1 MRNNETGEF
10 ELLVGNRQLLSGFF
24 IVVLLFAVA
33 FSMGYIV
40 GRNSSPSAKLQ
51 AETASSVGTASQ
63 TPETRPQPVPQA
75 PAAGGAPG
83 TAPAQPADAAQGGAV
98 PPGPGAPPADTSPQP
113 STQPERGPQSAAPAT
128 AVPPGPGAAPTVAPG
143 GSPSGAPSGP
153 GVQPRAPPGTP
164 AGPGGTPEAA
174 PGSYWQVLATA
185 SQTSADA
192 MRQTMKDKGFPTS
205 LQPGPNNL
213 IRVLIGPYTDKQSL
227 GRAKTELENAG
238 VHPVL
243 K

>member
-1 MRNNETGEF
+1 MRNSETGEF

-51 AETASSVGTASQ
+51 AETASSVGAASQ
-63 TPETRPQPVPQA
+63 TPETRPEPVPQA
-75 PAAGGAPG
+75 PAAGEAPG
-83 TAPAQPADAAQGGAV
+83 ATPSQPAE
-98 PPGPGAPPADTSPQP
+98 APPADTSPQP
-113 STQPERGPQSAAPAT
+113 STQPERAPQPAAGVPSGPT
-128 AVPPGPGAAPTVAPG
+128 AAPTA
-143 GSPSGAPSGP
+143 
-153 GVQPRAPPGTP
+153 APPP
-164 AGPGGTPEAA
+164 VEAV

-185 SQTSADA
+185 SQTSAEA
-192 MRQTMKDKGFPTS
+192 MRQTMKDKGFPAS

-227 GRAKTELENAG
+227 GRAKTELESAG

>member
-40 GRNSSPSAKLQ
+40 GRNSSPSAKLP
-51 AETASSVGTASQ
+51 AETASSAGAASQ
-63 TPETRPQPVPQA
+63 MPETHPQPVAQA
-75 PAAGGAPG
+75 PATGGAADTTPPG
-83 TAPAQPADAAQGGAV
+83 GTPTADAAQGGA
-98 PPGPGAPPADTSPQP
+98 PPADTAPQP
-113 STQPERGPQSAAPAT
+113 STQPERSPGPAGTPPPAAAAAPPES
-128 AVPPGPGAAPTVAPG
+128 V
-143 GSPSGAPSGP
+143 
-153 GVQPRAPPGTP
+153 
-164 AGPGGTPEAA
+164 GTPEAA

-192 MRQTMKDKGFPTS
+192 MRQTMKDKGFPVS

-213 IRVLIGPYTDKQSL
+213 IRVLIGPYNDKQSL

-243 K
+243 NLK

>member
-51 AETASSVGTASQ
+51 TETASSAGTASQ
-63 TPETRPQPVPQA
+63 TPETRPQPVAQA
-75 PAAGGAPG
+75 PAAGA
-83 TAPAQPADAAQGGAV
+83 T
-98 PPGPGAPPADTSPQP
+98 PGPGGTPLAEAPPANTPPQP
-113 STQPERGPQSAAPAT
+113 TTQPERGSQSAAPAAT
-128 AVPPGPGAAPTVAPG
+128 APPVAPPAAAP
-143 GSPSGAPSGP
+143 
-153 GVQPRAPPGTP
+153 PPL
-164 AGPGGTPEAA
+164 EAT

-192 MRQTMKDKGFPTS
+192 MRQTMKDKGFPAS

-243 K
+243 MK

>member
-1 MRNNETGEF
+1 MRNSETGEF

-51 AETASSVGTASQ
+51 TETASSTGTASQ

-75 PAAGGAPG
+75 AA
-83 TAPAQPADAAQGGAV
+83 APAQPSDTAQSG
-98 PPGPGAPPADTSPQP
+98 GAPPADTPPQP
-113 STQPERGPQSAAPAT
+113 STQPEH
-128 AVPPGPGAAPTVAPG
+128 GPGAAPAA
-143 GSPSGAPSGP
+143 APSTP
-153 GVQPRAPPGTP
+153 PPAAPPP
-164 AGPGGTPEAA
+164 AEAA

-185 SQTSADA
+185 RQASAEA
-192 MRQTMKDKGFPTS
+192 MRQTMKDKGFPAS
-205 LQPGPNNL
+205 LQPGPDNL
-213 IRVLIGPYTDKQSL
+213 IRVLIGPYSDKQSL

-238 VHPVL
+238 LHPVL

>member
-40 GRNSSPSAKLQ
+40 GRNSSPSAKVQ
-51 AETASSVGTASQ
+51 AETGSSAGTASQ
-63 TPETRPQPVPQA
+63 TPETRPQAASQA
-75 PAAGGAPG
+75 PAPDAASS
-83 TAPAQPADAAQGGAV
+83 QPADT
-98 PPGPGAPPADTSPQP
+98 PPADTPPQP
-113 STQPERGPQSAAPAT
+113 STQPERGTQSAAPA
-128 AVPPGPGAAPTVAPG
+128 AAPPPAAAP
-143 GSPSGAPSGP
+143 
-153 GVQPRAPPGTP
+153 
-164 AGPGGTPEAA
+164 GPGGTPTEAV

-185 SQTSADA
+185 SQTSAEA
-192 MRQTMKDKGFPTS
+192 MRQTMKDKGFPAS

>member
-51 AETASSVGTASQ
+51 AETGSSAGAASQ
-63 TPETRPQPVPQA
+63 TPESRPQPVSQPA
-75 PAAGGAPG
+75 AAGGATGETTP
-83 TAPAQPADAAQGGAV
+83 PPADA
-98 PPGPGAPPADTSPQP
+98 PPANTPPQP
-113 STQPERGPQSAAPAT
+113 STQPERGSQSAAPAAT
-128 AVPPGPGAAPTVAPG
+128 APPVAPPAA
-143 GSPSGAPSGP
+143 SP
-153 GVQPRAPPGTP
+153 PPL
-164 AGPGGTPEAA
+164 EAT

-192 MRQTMKDKGFPTS
+192 MRQTMKDKGFPAS

-243 K
+243 LK

>member
-1 MRNNETGEF
+1 MRNSETGEF

-40 GRNSSPSAKLQ
+40 GRNSSPSAKSQ
-51 AETASSVGTASQ
+51 AETASSSGTASQ
-63 TPETRPQPVPQA
+63 TPETRPQPVSQA
-75 PAAGGAPG
+75 PAAGGAP
-83 TAPAQPADAAQGGAV
+83 PADAAAT
-98 PPGPGAPPADTSPQP
+98 GAPPADTPPQP
-113 STQPERGPQSAAPAT
+113 STQPERG
-128 AVPPGPGAAPTVAPG
+128 G
-143 GSPSGAPSGP
+143 GSPSGPA
-153 GVQPRAPPGTP
+153 APPAAPP
-164 AGPGGTPEAA
+164 AAASAAPPGPGGTPTEAA
-174 PGSYWQVLATA
+174 PGSYWQILATA

-192 MRQTMKDKGFPTS
+192 MRQTMKDKGFPAS

-213 IRVLIGPYTDKQSL
+213 IRVLIGPYSDKQSL

-243 K
+243 MK

>member
-51 AETASSVGTASQ
+51 TETGSSTGTASQ
-63 TPETRPQPVPQA
+63 TPESRPQPVSQ
-75 PAAGGAPG
+75 PAAAGATPS
-83 TAPAQPADAAQGGAV
+83 QPAD
-98 PPGPGAPPADTSPQP
+98 APPADTPPQP
-113 STQPERGPQSAAPAT
+113 STQPEHGPQSAAPAA
-128 AVPPGPGAAPTVAPG
+128 AVAPPAAPP
-143 GSPSGAPSGP
+143 
-153 GVQPRAPPGTP
+153 
-164 AGPGGTPEAA
+164 PEAV
-174 PGSYWQVLATA
+174 PGSYWQVSAVA

-192 MRQTMKDKGFPTS
+192 MRQTMKDKGFPAS
-205 LQPGPNNL
+205 LQPGPNGL

-243 K
+243 IK

>member
-51 AETASSVGTASQ
+51 TETASSAGAASQ
-63 TPETRPQPVPQA
+63 MPETRPQPVSQP
-75 PAAGGAPG
+75 PAAGGAPS
-83 TAPAQPADAAQGGAV
+83 QPTDAAQGGTASV
-98 PPGPGAPPADTSPQP
+98 TPADTPPQP
-113 STQPERGPQSAAPAT
+113 STQPERGGQSGPGGAPPAT
-128 AVPPGPGAAPTVAPG
+128 AAPTAVTAPPAAAPPL
-143 GSPSGAPSGP
+143 
-153 GVQPRAPPGTP
+153 
-164 AGPGGTPEAA
+164 EAA

-185 SQTSADA
+185 SQTSAEA
-192 MRQTMKDKGFPTS
+192 MRQTMRDKGFPAS

-213 IRVLIGPYTDKQSL
+213 IRVLIGPYNDKQAL

-243 K
+243 MK

>member
-1 MRNNETGEF
+1 MRNSETGEF

-51 AETASSVGTASQ
+51 TETGSSAGAASQ
-63 TPETRPQPVPQA
+63 TPESRPQAATQA
-75 PAAGGAPG
+75 PAAGGAPD
-83 TAPAQPADAAQGGAV
+83 AASSQPADI
-98 PPGPGAPPADTSPQP
+98 PPANTFPQP
-113 STQPERGPQSAAPAT
+113 STQPERAAP
-128 AVPPGPGAAPTVAPG
+128 AAPTVAANP
-143 GSPSGAPSGP
+143 PAAP
-153 GVQPRAPPGTP
+153 
-164 AGPGGTPEAA
+164 GPGGTPETV

-185 SQTSADA
+185 SQTSADV
-192 MRQTMKDKGFPTS
+192 MRQTMKDKGFPAS

-243 K
+243 MK

>member
-24 IVVLLFAVA
+24 IVVLLFVVA

-51 AETASSVGTASQ
+51 TETASSAGTASQ
-63 TPETRPQPVPQA
+63 MPETRPQPVAQA
-75 PAAGGAPG
+75 PAAGGPTG
-83 TAPAQPADAAQGGAV
+83 ETIPPPAN
-98 PPGPGAPPADTSPQP
+98 APPANTPPQP
-113 STQPERGPQSAAPAT
+113 TTQPEHGPQSAAPAAT
-128 AVPPGPGAAPTVAPG
+128 APPIAPPPAAP
-143 GSPSGAPSGP
+143 
-153 GVQPRAPPGTP
+153 PPL
-164 AGPGGTPEAA
+164 EAT

-192 MRQTMKDKGFPTS
+192 MRQTMKDKGFPAS

-243 K
+243 LK

>member
-51 AETASSVGTASQ
+51 TETGSSVGAASQ
-63 TPETRPQPVPQA
+63 TPESRPQPAAQA
-75 PAAGGAPG
+75 PAA
-83 TAPAQPADAAQGGAV
+83 DAT
-98 PPGPGAPPADTSPQP
+98 PGPGGTPLADAPPADTPPQP
-113 STQPERGPQSAAPAT
+113 STQPEHGPQST
-128 AVPPGPGAAPTVAPG
+128 AAAPTVAANP
-143 GSPSGAPSGP
+143 P
-153 GVQPRAPPGTP
+153 APPP
-164 AGPGGTPEAA
+164 GPGGAPLEAT

-185 SQTSADA
+185 SQASAGA
-192 MRQTMKDKGFPTS
+192 MRQTMKDKGFPAS
-205 LQPGPNNL
+205 LQPGPNGL

-243 K
+243 MK

>member
-51 AETASSVGTASQ
+51 TETASSVGAQSQ
-63 TPETRPQPVPQA
+63 APETRPQPVPQA
-75 PAAGGAPG
+75 PAASGAAGPS
-83 TAPAQPADAAQGGAV
+83 PPADATAGGASS
-98 PPGPGAPPADTSPQP
+98 APPADTPPQP
-113 STQPERGPQSAAPAT
+113 STQPERGPESPSGPAAPAPAAVATPPAVPPSAAP
-128 AVPPGPGAAPTVAPG
+128 P
-143 GSPSGAPSGP
+143 
-153 GVQPRAPPGTP
+153 
-164 AGPGGTPEAA
+164 GPGGTPEAA
-174 PGSYWQVLATA
+174 PGSYWQILATA
-185 SQTSADA
+185 SQTSAEA
-192 MRQTMKDKGFPTS
+192 MRQTMKDKGFPAS

-213 IRVLIGPYTDKQSL
+213 IRVLIGPYSDKQSL

>member
-40 GRNSSPSAKLQ
+40 GRNSAPSAKLQ
-51 AETASSVGTASQ
+51 PETASSAGAASQ
-63 TPETRPQPVPQA
+63 TPESRPQPVSQPA
-75 PAAGGAPG
+75 AAGGAPDA
-83 TAPAQPADAAQGGAV
+83 TPSQPAA
-98 PPGPGAPPADTSPQP
+98 APPADTPPQP
-113 STQPERGPQSAAPAT
+113 STQPERGSQSAAPAAT
-128 AVPPGPGAAPTVAPG
+128 APPVAPPAAAP
-143 GSPSGAPSGP
+143 
-153 GVQPRAPPGTP
+153 PPL
-164 AGPGGTPEAA
+164 EAT

-192 MRQTMKDKGFPTS
+192 MRQTMKDKGFPAS

-213 IRVLIGPYTDKQSL
+213 IRVLIGPYSDKPSL
-227 GRAKTELENAG
+227 GRVKTELENAG

-243 K
+243 LK

>member
-40 GRNSSPSAKLQ
+40 GRNSAPSAKLPN
-51 AETASSVGTASQ
+51 ETASSSGTASQ
-63 TPETRPQPVPQA
+63 MPEARPQPVAQA
-75 PAAGGAPG
+75 PATGGVPDATPPG
-83 TAPAQPADAAQGGAV
+83 GTPPADAAEGTSR
-98 PPGPGAPPADTSPQP
+98 GAPPADTAPQP
-113 STQPERGPQSAAPAT
+113 STQPERASG
-128 AVPPGPGAAPTVAPG
+128 PGPGSTPAPPAAPP
-143 GSPSGAPSGP
+143 PQGP
-153 GVQPRAPPGTP
+153 E
-164 AGPGGTPEAA
+164 GTPEAA
-174 PGSYWQVLATA
+174 PGAYWQVLATA

-192 MRQTMKDKGFPTS
+192 MRQTMKDKGFPVS
-205 LQPGPNNL
+205 LQPGPNSL
-213 IRVLIGPYTDKQSL
+213 IRVLIGPYDDKQAL

-243 K
+243 NLK

>member
-40 GRNSSPSAKLQ
+40 GRNSSPSAKVQ
-51 AETASSVGTASQ
+51 AETGSSSGTASQ
-63 TPETRPQPVPQA
+63 TPETRPQPVSQP

-83 TAPAQPADAAQGGAV
+83 ATPSQPAD
-98 PPGPGAPPADTSPQP
+98 APPADTSPQP
-113 STQPERGPQSAAPAT
+113 SPQPERGGQSTAPA
-128 AVPPGPGAAPTVAPG
+128 ASAPTA
-143 GSPSGAPSGP
+143 GAP
-153 GVQPRAPPGTP
+153 PPATP
-164 AGPGGTPEAA
+164 PVDAA

-192 MRQTMKDKGFPTS
+192 MRQTMKDKGFPAS

-213 IRVLIGPYTDKQSL
+213 IRVLIGPYNDKQAL

-243 K
+243 MK

>member
-1 MRNNETGEF
+1 MRNSETGEF

-40 GRNSSPSAKLQ
+40 GRNSSPSAKVQ
-51 AETASSVGTASQ
+51 AETGSSAGAASQ
-63 TPETRPQPVPQA
+63 VAETRPQPVSQA
-75 PAAGGAPG
+75 PAAGATPSGPGGA
-83 TAPAQPADAAQGGAV
+83 PADAAQGGTAS
-98 PPGPGAPPADTSPQP
+98 ATPADTPPQP
-113 STQPERGPQSAAPAT
+113 STQPERGPGSPGPAAAP
-128 AVPPGPGAAPTVAPG
+128 PPAPPPAAP
-143 GSPSGAPSGP
+143 
-153 GVQPRAPPGTP
+153 PPV
-164 AGPGGTPEAA
+164 EAA

-185 SQTSADA
+185 SQTSAEA
-192 MRQTMKDKGFPTS
+192 MRQTMKDKGFPAS

-227 GRAKTELENAG
+227 GRAKTALENAG

>member
-1 MRNNETGEF
+1 MRNSETGEF

-51 AETASSVGTASQ
+51 TETASSAGAASQ
-63 TPETRPQPVPQA
+63 TPETRPQPVSQA
-75 PAAGGAPG
+75 PAAAGEAPG
-83 TAPAQPADAAQGGAV
+83 ATPSGPGGTPADAARGA
-98 PPGPGAPPADTSPQP
+98 PPPADTPPQP
-113 STQPERGPQSAAPAT
+113 STQPERG
-128 AVPPGPGAAPTVAPG
+128 G
-143 GSPSGAPSGP
+143 GSPSGPAAPPAAPPAAASA
-153 GVQPRAPPGTP
+153 APPGPEGAPT
-164 AGPGGTPEAA
+164 EAA
-174 PGSYWQVLATA
+174 PGSYWQILATA
-185 SQTSADA
+185 SQTSAEA
-192 MRQTMKDKGFPTS
+192 MRQTMKDKGFPAS

-243 K
+243 MK

>member
-51 AETASSVGTASQ
+51 TETGSSAGAASQ
-63 TPETRPQPVPQA
+63 TPETPSSSGCTGSGGRRG
-75 PAAGGAPG
+75 AGRGRLRS
-83 TAPAQPADAAQGGAV
+83 
-98 PPGPGAPPADTSPQP
+98 PPIS
-113 STQPERGPQSAAPAT
+113 RL
-128 AVPPGPGAAPTVAPG
+128 PTLLRNLPR
-143 GSPSGAPSGP
+143 SPSAGRNR
-153 GVQPRAPPGTP
+153 RAPPPRRRRPPP
-164 AGPGGTPEAA
+164 AGRAAVEAV

-185 SQTSADA
+185 SQTSADV
-192 MRQTMKDKGFPTS
+192 MRQTMKDKGFPAS

-238 VHPVL
+238 VHPVR
-243 K
+243 

>member
-51 AETASSVGTASQ
+51 TETASSAGAASQ
-63 TPETRPQPVPQA
+63 TPESRPQPVAQA
-75 PAAGGAPG
+75 PAAGGPTGATTP
-83 TAPAQPADAAQGGAV
+83 PPAD
-98 PPGPGAPPADTSPQP
+98 APPADTPPQP
-113 STQPERGPQSAAPAT
+113 TTQPERGPQSPAPAAAPA
-128 AVPPGPGAAPTVAPG
+128 PPTAAPP
-143 GSPSGAPSGP
+143 
-153 GVQPRAPPGTP
+153 
-164 AGPGGTPEAA
+164 GPGGTPETV

-192 MRQTMKDKGFPTS
+192 MRQTMKDKGFPAS

-243 K
+243 MK

>member
-51 AETASSVGTASQ
+51 TDTGSSAGTASQ
-63 TPETRPQPVPQA
+63 TPETRPQPVAQA
-75 PAAGGAPG
+75 PAGGAPDAMPG
-83 TAPAQPADAAQGGAV
+83 SGASPPADAAQGG
-98 PPGPGAPPADTSPQP
+98 GGAPPADTPPQP
-113 STQPERGPQSAAPAT
+113 STQPERGPGSPGPAAAP
-128 AVPPGPGAAPTVAPG
+128 PPAPPPAAP
-143 GSPSGAPSGP
+143 
-153 GVQPRAPPGTP
+153 PPV
-164 AGPGGTPEAA
+164 EAA

-185 SQTSADA
+185 SQTSAEA
-192 MRQTMKDKGFPTS
+192 MRQTMKDKGFPAS

-227 GRAKTELENAG
+227 GRAKTALENAG

>member
-24 IVVLLFAVA
+24 IVVLLFVVA

-51 AETASSVGTASQ
+51 TETASSAGTASQ
-63 TPETRPQPVPQA
+63 MPETRPQPVAQA
-75 PAAGGAPG
+75 PAAGGPTG
-83 TAPAQPADAAQGGAV
+83 ETIPPPAN
-98 PPGPGAPPADTSPQP
+98 APPANTPPQP
-113 STQPERGPQSAAPAT
+113 TTQPEHGPQSAAPAAT
-128 AVPPGPGAAPTVAPG
+128 APPIAPPPAAP
-143 GSPSGAPSGP
+143 
-153 GVQPRAPPGTP
+153 PPL
-164 AGPGGTPEAA
+164 EAT

-192 MRQTMKDKGFPTS
+192 MRQTMKDKGFPAS

-243 K
+243 MK